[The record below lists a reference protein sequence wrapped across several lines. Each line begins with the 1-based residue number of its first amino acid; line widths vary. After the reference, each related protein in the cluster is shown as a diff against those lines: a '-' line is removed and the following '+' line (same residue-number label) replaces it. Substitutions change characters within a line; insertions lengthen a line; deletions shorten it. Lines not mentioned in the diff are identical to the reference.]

1 MCAYYM
7 ITSLNNWQMVF
18 KVFILGQLVIS
29 SGKPFRK
36 DNDFGKK
43 ECWYADV
50 FDLGTLTE
58 LLLRDL
64 LL

>member
-1 MCAYYM
+1 
-7 ITSLNNWQMVF
+7 MVF